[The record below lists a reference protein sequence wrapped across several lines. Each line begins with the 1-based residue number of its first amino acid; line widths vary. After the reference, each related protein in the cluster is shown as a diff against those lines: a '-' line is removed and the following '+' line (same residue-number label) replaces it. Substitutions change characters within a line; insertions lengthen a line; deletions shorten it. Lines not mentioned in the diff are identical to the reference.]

1 MNETSKAIGRD
12 FNFSFSGEA
21 GIKLS
26 PFGAG
31 YVKGRDMYIRIP
43 LVVQA
48 EYKNQLTA
56 DKINQLVV
64 TMLREQY
71 PQCRIVAMHESD
83 GTPIYG
89 VVKDMGLFP
98 TVILRYVVS
107 VFFEARVTS
116 KIIHYAEKAV
126 S

>member
-1 MNETSKAIGRD
+1 MNETSKALGKD
-12 FNFSFSGEA
+12 LAVSFSGEA

-48 EYKNQLTA
+48 EYQNQLTPE
-56 DKINQLVV
+56 KVNNLVT

-71 PQCRIVAMHESD
+71 PTCRIVQMYASD

-89 VVKDMGLFP
+89 VVKDMGVFP

-116 KIIHYAEKAV
+116 NIIHYAEKAV